1 MSDYYQDQIAIKEE
15 IEGEKRIADQL
26 YKSHLKSSM
35 SLKSSEAMGVNEMDE
50 NSETSD
56 VSPQKM
62 LLIQQESHMKKY
74 KGEIHQRLFS
84 YLKGSE
90 LIYCFGVIIC
100 LVSGVLYPIFT
111 IFMSDILLDTF
122 KFKEN

>member
-1 MSDYYQDQIAIKEE
+1 LSDYYQDQIAIKEE

-26 YKSHLKSSM
+26 YKSHLKTSM

-74 KGEIHQRLFS
+74 KGEIHQRLVF
-84 YLKGSE
+84 LPERK
-90 LIYCFGVIIC
+90 
-100 LVSGVLYPIFT
+100 
-111 IFMSDILLDTF
+111 
-122 KFKEN
+122 